1 MDWPNH
7 AFQLVESVG
16 QLRQNGGLTDVILSA
31 EGKLFRAHKV
41 ILAASSKYFHVSYAY
56 PFFAIFLKIYPA
68 PDDL

>member
-41 ILAASSKYFHVSYAY
+41 ILAASSKYFHVS
-56 PFFAIFLKIYPA
+56 
-68 PDDL
+68 

>member
-31 EGKLFRAHKV
+31 EGELFRAHKV
-41 ILAASSKYFHVSYAY
+41 ILAASSKYFNVS
-56 PFFAIFLKIYPA
+56 
-68 PDDL
+68 